1 MENTDDNEY
10 MFVSRERNR
19 IRNLKKKMGR
29 LEKEYDVIQVL
40 DFIREEDDEDEGK
53 LSGTASNKKWDSSN
67 NVNLNLLSK
76 T

>member
-29 LEKEYDVIQVL
+29 LEKEYDGL
-40 DFIREEDDEDEGK
+40 TSDDAVAETILANDVY
-53 LSGTASNKKWDSSN
+53 DDM
-67 NVNLNLLSK
+67 
-76 T
+76 